1 MLLTHPVPA
10 FNARRL
16 TAVGA
21 IALVHVLLV
30 LGWQRTPA
38 PALVQEETRS
48 TDFVWIDLPPLPRAA
63 PVIPHNMSPAADRP
77 APRRDST
84 AAASPSA
91 TVASRLNAM
100 TAAVEAGISP
110 AETPGDRADSA
121 APSAQVILER
131 ARRDAGTIDRAL
143 RKENNAVIVA
153 PPDSPQLRMKQGM
166 EEAAELAPNA
176 VWQAPKMADLV
187 NQTADGA
194 RRTRVVSGGGTYCV
208 TERSPI
214 TAIET
219 IERHG
224 RTRIT
229 NCPQHET
236 PARKQQWKSARD

>member
-1 MLLTHPVPA
+1 MHRTDPA
-10 FNARRL
+10 AEFNARRL

-21 IALVHVLLV
+21 IVLVHVLLA
-30 LGWQRTPA
+30 LGWQRPPPMMQA
-38 PALVQEETRS
+38 DARS
-48 TDFVWIDLPPLPRAA
+48 TTFVWIDLPPLPRAVPVVPDQAPQRPPARRETSRAPRTITGAITRPDAAAA
-63 PVIPHNMSPAADRP
+63 PVE
-77 APRRDST
+77 T
-84 AAASPSA
+84 AIA
-91 TVASRLNAM
+91 
-100 TAAVEAGISP
+100 P
-110 AETPGDRADSA
+110 AENPADSA
-121 APSAQVILER
+121 TPTAQTILER

-153 PPDSPQLRMKQGM
+153 PPDSPQMRMKRGM
-166 EEAAELAPNA
+166 EEAAELAPSA
-176 VWQAPKMADLV
+176 DWQAPKMADLV

-194 RRTRVVSGGGTYCV
+194 RRTRVVSGGGTYCI

-236 PARKQQWKSARD
+236 PARKQLWKSARD